1 MLRRQ
6 FSLTKSSKD
15 NVRDEIPSPHFYP
28 RIHVSIVHVCITEY
42 ASLNNSIRRYEQLER
57 TDRSAMTGIVGK
69 IAMCNTYCGAM
80 KPPKNQRML
89 NQVHL
94 FGATNYPGCTNPGPD
109 GT

>member
-1 MLRRQ
+1 M
-6 FSLTKSSKD
+6 
-15 NVRDEIPSPHFYP
+15 
-28 RIHVSIVHVCITEY
+28 VHVGITGN
-42 ASLNNSIRRYEQLER
+42 ASLKNSIRRHEQLER

-109 GT
+109 GD